1 MFIQLCNLAMQYLQ
15 MKIDYA
21 RLGYCIV
28 ILKNSILVKQM
39 THTVVII
46 LESCLHFTVKI
57 QLLDLCLKSQ
67 EPLNCFANAVLLSR
81 RCKTI
86 VIYSPFQL
94 LKSQVYIDFFCH
106 NEYADRV

>member
-1 MFIQLCNLAMQYLQ
+1 
-15 MKIDYA
+15 
-21 RLGYCIV
+21 
-28 ILKNSILVKQM
+28 M
-39 THTVVII
+39 TRTVVIV
-46 LESCLHFTVKI
+46 LESCLHFTIEQDTIVRSV
-57 QLLDLCLKSQ
+57 LKSQ

-106 NEYADRV
+106 NEYADGV